1 MNTNLQPTQTPL
13 VSVIIPVYNKVEYV
27 EDCIRSVMEQNFE
40 NFEAIVVE
48 DGSTDGSGT
57 VCDSLANEYPN
68 LTVLHPENG
77 GVTAARRLGFDRSKG
92 SFVTFVDADDKML
105 PGALQKLYDTILAT
119 GADEVVARYIDQ
131 HDNMC
136 GSGGERYVDSDWMIK
151 QLLAS
156 RADFCVLW
164 AVLFKRELLKGC
176 LDTPRLIRSGEDILM
191 QIECLLKKPKV
202 WFSDEVVYMY
212 NAGLPNDRPL
222 SLEEQKLYDD
232 ILLDLF
238 NDDSGEF
245 MPYIVLHQ
253 TKMYENFIHARQFD
267 VFDKYYRL
275 LRRSDK
281 SRLSLADRIVVALP
295 PRIAYY
301 PVAWKKNDNHFPL
314 LLIFC
319 LVPFF
324 VGLNS
329 CGAMKKTAEEMMIE
343 SVRDPKTGAQVFTR
357 DYDTEPYSINVG
369 GIAKAR
375 KAVKKK
381 KTMGLIDKY

>member
-1 MNTNLQPTQTPL
+1 MNTNLQPAQLPL

-48 DGSTDGSGT
+48 DGSTDGSGA
-57 VCDSLANEYPN
+57 VCDSLAHEYSN

-77 GVTAARRLGFDRSKG
+77 GVTAARRLGYDRSKG
-92 SFVTFVDADDKML
+92 HFVTFVDADDKML

-131 HDNMC
+131 HDNLC
-136 GSGGERYVDSDWMIK
+136 GSGGERYVDSGWMIK

-164 AVLFKRELLKGC
+164 AVLFKRELLKDC

-191 QIECLLKKPKV
+191 QIECLRKKPKV

-212 NAGLPNDRPL
+212 NVGLPNDRPL
-222 SLEEQKLYDD
+222 SLDEQKLYDD

-238 NDDSGEF
+238 KVDSEEF

-281 SRLSLADRIVVALP
+281 SRLSLADRIVVSLP
-295 PRIAYY
+295 PRLAYY
-301 PVAWKKNDNHFPL
+301 PVVLKK
-314 LLIFC
+314 
-319 LVPFF
+319 
-324 VGLNS
+324 G
-329 CGAMKKTAEEMMIE
+329 K
-343 SVRDPKTGAQVFTR
+343 Q
-357 DYDTEPYSINVG
+357 
-369 GIAKAR
+369 
-375 KAVKKK
+375 
-381 KTMGLIDKY
+381 